1 MAIVNLVN
9 GLYSIA
15 VISNFLNGKINLSI
29 VSLVI
34 LIFTILDENLFSEIS
49 NPDIL
54 FIVVILSYM
63 KRQYF

>member
-1 MAIVNLVN
+1 
-9 GLYSIA
+9 
-15 VISNFLNGKINLSI
+15 NFLNGKINLSI